1 MRIRRTNVKLSP
13 TEEATDMINP
23 TTQRRRAGWWVAGL
37 TVLLALLSLAVLL
50 RPVPGGLGPPPRATV
65 PRVSMVPLGGS
76 GGDSWLRDQAT
87 FFDPTPLFLPTEWNT
102 NQGPLPAAVH
112 PQPGQVFADFDAQ
125 LTYGRAELVLPIAP
139 TEPTPQNPLDLLKAP
154 PRDPFLAF
162 DRADVLLTPLTART
176 AVLEIREVGTGRLV
190 PVPNLAANLVL
201 PDSPTEW
208 QPAEF
213 LVCVTAE
220 GLLGRP
226 VETVSSDVEDVDV
239 FFRDYLTNTL
249 RLGERLA
256 PGMYRVIVGP

>member
-1 MRIRRTNVKLSP
+1 MANAMIR
-13 TEEATDMINP
+13 
-23 TTQRRRAGWWVAGL
+23 RRRAGWWVAGL
-37 TVLLALLSLAVLL
+37 TVLLAALSLVLLL
-50 RPVPGGLGPPPRATV
+50 RPLARDLSPPPRSTV
-65 PRVSMVPLGGS
+65 PRVSIVPPE
-76 GGDSWLRDQAT
+76 DDQVT

-102 NQGPLPAAVH
+102 NQGPLPAAVQ

-239 FFRDYLTNTL
+239 FLRDYLANTL

-256 PGMYRVIVGP
+256 PGMYYVIVGP